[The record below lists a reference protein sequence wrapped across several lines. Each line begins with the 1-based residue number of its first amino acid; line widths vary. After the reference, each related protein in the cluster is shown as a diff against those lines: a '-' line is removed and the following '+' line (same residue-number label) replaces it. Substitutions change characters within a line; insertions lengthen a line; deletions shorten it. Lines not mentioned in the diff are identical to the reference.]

1 MATSE
6 DLARLAEFRLQ
17 IDAIDEQLLTVLA
30 QRAALVAQAWRLK
43 ENTGMPQRNAERA
56 GHPRARR
63 HHHCAAGAP
72 SHGGGERVR
81 LERHPLAEDE
91 LAHRARA
98 FDAVQVVLHD
108 RVVDAG

>member
-43 ENTGMPQRNAERA
+43 ENTGMPQRNAEREREILA
-56 GHPRARR
+56 RMAAHGEALGLDPQAVAAVFQQVIGVARR
-63 HHHCAAGAP
+63 P
-72 SHGGGERVR
+72 
-81 LERHPLAEDE
+81 
-91 LAHRARA
+91 
-98 FDAVQVVLHD
+98 
-108 RVVDAG
+108 